1 MFRCMALPLAACGRD
16 GVTVGGKSSSEETTS
31 HITQPL
37 TSTEEGHAV
46 IVNVNMS
53 ALAPSTHK
61 CAHMYVHKHTRW
73 HGKEAVVHAG

>member
-1 MFRCMALPLAACGRD
+1 MFRCVALPLAASGRD

-37 TSTEEGHAV
+37 TGTEEGHAV
-46 IVNVNMS
+46 IVNVNMP

-61 CAHMYVHKHTRW
+61 CAHRYVHKHTRW
-73 HGKEAVVHAG
+73 HGREAVVHAG